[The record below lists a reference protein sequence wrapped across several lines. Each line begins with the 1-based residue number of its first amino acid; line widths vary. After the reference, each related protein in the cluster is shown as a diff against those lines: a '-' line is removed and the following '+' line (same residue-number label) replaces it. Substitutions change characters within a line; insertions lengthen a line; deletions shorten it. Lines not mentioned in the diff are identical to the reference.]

1 MTERPGL
8 RPGRIASSMRAAVSR
23 CDLDLTGATVLTEAA
38 SGAYVVTPVLAALAG
53 AERVLAVTRPTRYGS
68 VDEVRA
74 ATMALART
82 CGVDDRI
89 IITTGC
95 SRDLVGQADIV
106 TNSGHVRPLDAATI
120 GSMKPGTVI
129 ALMYEGWEFRA
140 DDLDLEA
147 CRAAGVLVAGSNERH
162 PHFDV
167 FSYLGPLA
175 VKLLADAGVGAYGSS
190 VLLLCDNP
198 FCDFLDRG
206 LRAAGATVEV
216 ALRPADARGEAFD
229 AIVVSLTPRKNQ
241 PILDGADV
249 KVIACRWP
257 DAVVGQFFGD
267 IDRAA
272 LTARDV
278 VVWPPTAPAPGHMG
292 VLLSELGAD
301 PIVRLQAAGLKSAE
315 VLWRGGPLG
324 LPGTDQDYAEVLVDK
339 GGIRCHAS
347 C

>member
-1 MTERPGL
+1 MIERPGL
-8 RPGRIASSMRAAVSR
+8 RPGRIAACMRAAVQR
-23 CDLDLTGATVLTEAA
+23 CDLDLTGLTVLTEAA

-53 AERVLAVTRPTRYGS
+53 AERVLAVTRPTRYGT
-68 VDEVRA
+68 VEEVRA
-74 ATMALART
+74 ATLALARA
-82 CGVDDRI
+82 CGVERRI
-89 IITTGC
+89 DITTCC
-95 SRDLVGQADIV
+95 SRELVAQADIV

-120 GSMKPGTVI
+120 SAMRPGTVI

-198 FCDFLDRG
+198 FLDYLYKG
-206 LRAAGATVEV
+206 LRAAGASVEV
-216 ALRPADARGEAFD
+216 ARKPAEARGEAFD
-229 AIVVSLTPRKNQ
+229 AIVVSLTPRKQQ
-241 PILDGADV
+241 PVLDAADARA
-249 KVIACRWP
+249 IATRWP
-257 DAVVGQFFGD
+257 DAVVGQFWGD
-267 IDRAA
+267 VDRSALAA
-272 LTARDV
+272 HDV
-278 VVWPPTAPAPGHMG
+278 VAWPPVPPAPGHMA
-292 VLLSELGAD
+292 VLLSELGPD

-315 VLWRGGPLG
+315 VLWRANPAG
-324 LPGTDQDYAEVLVDK
+324 LRASDQDYVEVLVDTN
-339 GGIRCHAS
+339 GIRCDVY

>member
-1 MTERPGL
+1 
-8 RPGRIASSMRAAVSR
+8 MRAAVER
-23 CDLDLTGATVLTEAA
+23 CELDLSGLTVLTEAA

-53 AERVLAVTRPTRYGS
+53 AERVLAVTRPTRYGT
-68 VDEVRA
+68 VEEVRA
-74 ATMALART
+74 ATCALARA
-82 CGVDDRI
+82 CGVEDRI
-89 IITTGC
+89 VVTTAC
-95 SRDLVGQADIV
+95 SRDLVAQADIV
-106 TNSGHVRPLDAATI
+106 TNSGHVRPLDAPMITA
-120 GSMKPGTVI
+120 MKPGTVV

-190 VLLLCDNP
+190 ILLLCDNP
-198 FCDFLDRG
+198 FVDYLSKG
-206 LRAAGATVEV
+206 LRAAGASVEV
-216 ALRPADARGEAFD
+216 AVKPADARGDAFD
-229 AIVVSLTPRKNQ
+229 AIVVSLTPRKAVV
-241 PILDGADV
+241 LDAADAR
-249 KVIACRWP
+249 VIACRWP

-272 LTARDV
+272 LAALDV
-278 VVWPPTAPAPGHMG
+278 VMWPPAPPAPGHMG
-292 VLLSELGAD
+292 VLLSELGPD

-315 VLWRGGPLG
+315 VLWRRDS
-324 LPGTDQDYAEVLVDK
+324 PGTRSADQNYVEVLVDTD
-339 GGIRCHAS
+339 GIRCHAY